1 MVIIG
6 TTNSAEAHIQTKVF
20 QTLRIFVN
28 NELNELNY
36 GLSPLGPSCCHDMV
50 TADRDA
56 AGLLAALS
64 FYSLE
69 DKLVKGYIMGRSNQ
83 PTFANDLSDY
93 SVIEETKIDPNLR
106 KWKFYRERLFFPTEK
121 EVMLNPRARSA
132 KLRLAVRLA
141 TSNTHI

>member
-1 MVIIG
+1 
-6 TTNSAEAHIQTKVF
+6 
-20 QTLRIFVN
+20 
-28 NELNELNY
+28 
-36 GLSPLGPSCCHDMV
+36 MV

-141 TSNTHI
+141 TSN